1 MYDSEGSKPGHD
13 DEVAGEHTRPAA
25 SSSRQTLEGKNKTI
39 EIPGYQSALERHE
52 AELQHRTRKLDG
64 TIQPVGSSSGSSMHL
79 VTSPSSLEPGQTG
92 LPPPHTPDYSRSG
105 PRILIPGSL
114 ISDEAM
120 EPVRASI
127 SSLIERAK
135 IAFEHAS
142 FEINAL
148 RTLDREREHN
158 AKTTLDSDEGDA
170 QTGLPRPHAPDH
182 PRSVPRSLRAEEHEE
197 PARVSISSI
206 LERAKIALEDADRET
221 NALRTLNEEGEH
233 NAETTLKLDDSEVVV
248 AKEPAHNHDTSGP
261 PQASDMHGEDKQQ
274 TPTVERQLRTK
285 HDPTSPS
292 TTRSTRRSSRNKTGA
307 SPTSAPTAEPTAQ
320 SRRIRRMAKKKG
332 KKTEAGQLGVDPD
345 A

>member
-52 AELQHRTRKLDG
+52 AELQYRTRKLNG

-79 VTSPSSLEPGQTG
+79 VTSPSSLKPSQTG
-92 LPPPHTPDYSRSG
+92 LPPPHT
-105 PRILIPGSL
+105 
-114 ISDEAM
+114 
-120 EPVRASI
+120 
-127 SSLIERAK
+127 
-135 IAFEHAS
+135 
-142 FEINAL
+142 
-148 RTLDREREHN
+148 
-158 AKTTLDSDEGDA
+158 
-170 QTGLPRPHAPDH
+170 PDH

-197 PARVSISSI
+197 PARVSIGSI

-221 NALRTLNEEGEH
+221 NALRTLNGEGEH
-233 NAETTLKLDDSEVVV
+233 NAETTLKLDDSDVVV

-261 PQASDMHGEDKQQ
+261 PQPSDMHGEDEQQ

-292 TTRSTRRSSRNKTGA
+292 ITRSTRRSSRNKTGA

-332 KKTEAGQLGVDPD
+332 KKTEAGQPGVDPD